1 MNMGMAGDFCLAG
14 INDDQLRSP
23 VNGVIYATG
32 YLGMGPGGIG
42 TGDQDN
48 LGLVKFVDGVGH
60 GAGAEGGGKTCHRG
74 RVSEP
79 GAVVDVIGADNS
91 AGKLL
96 QQVVFLVAAFGRR
109 QDTDGIGT
117 MVLFDM

>member
-1 MNMGMAGDFCLAG
+1 MGMAGDFCLAG
-14 INDDQLRSP
+14 INDDQFRSP

-48 LGLVKFVDGVGH
+48 LGLVEFVDGVGH
-60 GAGAEGGGKTCHRG
+60 GAGAEGSGKTCHRG

-96 QQVVFLVAAFGRR
+96 QQVVFLVAAFGGR
-109 QDTDGIGT
+109 QDTDGIGA
-117 MVLFDM
+117 MVFFDM